1 MRIISLVLAE
11 LGLDRMKAEE
21 QLETTINSSMDINE
35 KISEIKKA
43 LREIVIIDEMVEQWK
58 KYIPTEGPDNNK

>member
-21 QLETTINSSMDINE
+21 QLQTTINSSMDINE

-43 LREIVIIDEMVEQWK
+43 LREIVTIDEMVEQWK
-58 KYIPTEGPDNNK
+58 KYMPTEEPDNNK